1 MRYTER
7 ELLRLHVAA
16 VWYVAVPALI
26 DDEAELDA
34 DQPEPPEDEPSL
46 RPLPNGYHARL
57 ADGGSVRL
65 WRADLPAT
73 ERAEVAAITDRA
85 LAYPDEAIAGVTRE
99 VALRLAAE
107 PRMSLEDAR
116 RVARRLGPSDTA
128 LVAEYRQSEDGA
140 LAPEKEPIIG
150 VVNEGRLVT
159 VAHSSR
165 RTARACELGI
175 ETEPGFRHRGY
186 ALAATILWTRAI
198 LDEGLIPF
206 YSALAENGASL
217 ALAAAAGYR
226 EFARAAYVRR

>member
-1 MRYTER
+1 MLYTDR
-7 ELLRLHVAA
+7 ELLRLHVEA
-16 VWYVAVPALI
+16 VWGITV
-26 DDEAELDA
+26 
-34 DQPEPPEDEPSL
+34 PSL
-46 RPLPNGYHARL
+46 DTEHVALAEGVAPTWLGYHARL
-57 ADGGSVRL
+57 TEGDIRV
-65 WRADLPAT
+65 WRAGVT
-73 ERAEVAAITDRA
+73 TEERAELATTMNRA
-85 LAYPDEAIAGVTRE
+85 LTHPAEAMAGVTRE

-116 RVARRLGPSDTA
+116 RVARRLGPADAA
-128 LVAEYRQSEDGA
+128 LVAEYRESDDGNI
-140 LAPEKEPIIG
+140 APEKEPIIG
-150 VVNEGRLVT
+150 VVIEGRVVT

-186 ALAATILWTRAI
+186 ALAATMLWTRAI

-206 YSALAENGASL
+206 YSALAENSTSL